1 MEDRSKTT
9 SALNVALLG
18 YGFASKTFH
27 APLLTN
33 VPGLRLTHI
42 VSSDRA
48 KVKKDYD
55 VTVLA
60 KAEEAFAL
68 PEINLIVIATPNTT
82 HFDFAS
88 KALNSGK
95 HVVVD
100 KPFTNTVAEA
110 TELVTLAKSR
120 RRLISVFQDRR
131 WDSDFLTVRQ
141 VLASGALGEVAHF
154 ESHYDRYRPELRQR
168 WRELPG
174 PGSGIWFDLGPHLVD
189 QALQLFGP
197 PDAVYADLEMQRP
210 RGQAVDYFH
219 VILRYGRNR
228 VIVHGASLVAA
239 ETPRFAIHGAQG
251 SYTKFGMDPQEE
263 ALKRGEIPGALGW
276 GQDPQAGTLITKKGD
291 GFDSQQVPNVAGN
304 YLAYYEGIRDAISLG
319 APNPV
324 TPEQALAV
332 INVLETGVKSSAARA
347 ELPFSPIKLQGC

>member
-1 MEDRSKTT
+1 LEARSKTT

-42 VSSDRA
+42 VSSDSA

-60 KAEEAFAL
+60 NAEEAFAL
-68 PEINLIVIATPNTT
+68 PEIDLIVIATPNTT
-82 HFDFAS
+82 HFDFAG
-88 KALNSGK
+88 KALNAGK

-100 KPFTNTVAEA
+100 KPFTNTFAEA
-110 TELVTLAKSR
+110 MELVTLAKSC
-120 RRLISVFQDRR
+120 RRLLSVFQDRR

-141 VLASGALGEVAHF
+141 VVASGALGEVAHLD
-154 ESHYDRYRPELRQR
+154 SPDDRNHPEPRQSCH
-168 WRELPG
+168 ELPG

-197 PDAVYADLEMQRP
+197 PEAVYADLEMQRA

-239 ETPRFAIHGAQG
+239 ETPRFAIHGALG

-263 ALKRGEIPGALGW
+263 ALKRGEIPGTPGW
-276 GQDPQAGTLITKKGD
+276 GQDEQVGTLITKKGD
-291 GFDSQQVPNVAGN
+291 GFDKRQVPNVAGN

-324 TPEQALAV
+324 TPDQALAV
-332 INVLETGVKSSAARA
+332 INVLETGVASSAARA
-347 ELPFSPIKLQGC
+347 ELPFSPIKL

>member
-1 MEDRSKTT
+1 LQDRQKT
-9 SALNVALLG
+9 AAPLQVALLG

-42 VSSDRA
+42 VSSDSA

-60 KAEEAFAL
+60 KAEDAFAL
-68 PEINLIVIATPNTT
+68 PEIGLIVIATPNSA
-82 HFDFAS
+82 HFDLAS
-88 KALNSGK
+88 KALHAGK

-110 TELVTLAKSR
+110 TELIKLAR
-120 RRLISVFQDRR
+120 ARGRLLSIFQDRR
-131 WDSDFLTVRQ
+131 WDSDFLTLRK
-141 VLASGALGEVAHF
+141 VLGDGALGEVAHF
-154 ESHYDRYRPELRQR
+154 ESHYDRYRPEPRQR
-168 WRELPG
+168 WREQPG
-174 PGSGIWFDLGPHLVD
+174 PGSGIWFDLGSHLVD

-197 PDAVYADLEMQRP
+197 PEAIYADLEMQRP

-219 VILRYGRNR
+219 AILRYGRSR
-228 VIVHGASLVAA
+228 VILHGASLVLA
-239 ETPRFAIHGAQG
+239 ETARFTVHGALG

-263 ALKRGEIPGALGW
+263 ALKRGEIPGSPGW
-276 GQDPQAGTLITKKGD
+276 GQDPQPGTLITRKGD
-291 GFDSQQVPNVAGN
+291 GFDTRAVPNVPGE
-304 YLAYYEGIRDAISLG
+304 YLAYYQGIRDAIALG

-324 TPEQALAV
+324 TAEEGLAV
-332 INVLETGVKSSAARA
+332 IHVLETGVQSSGARA
-347 ELPFSPIKLQGC
+347 ELPFTPIKL

>member
-1 MEDRSKTT
+1 MVDRSKD
-9 SALNVALLG
+9 AAPLQVALIG

-42 VSSDRA
+42 VSSDAA

-68 PEINLIVIATPNTT
+68 PEIDLIVIATPNIT

-88 KALNSGK
+88 KALNAGK

-100 KPFTNTVAEA
+100 KPFTNTLAEA
-110 TELVTLAKSR
+110 TELVKLAKNR
-120 RRLISVFQDRR
+120 GRVISVFQDRR

-141 VLASGALGEVAHF
+141 VVASGALGDVAHF
-154 ESHYDRYRPELRQR
+154 ESHYDRYRPEPRQR

-189 QALQLFGP
+189 QALQLFGRP
-197 PDAVYADLEMQRP
+197 EGVYADLEMQRP
-210 RGQAVDYFH
+210 RGQATDYFH

-228 VIVHGASLVAA
+228 VILHGASLVVA
-239 ETPRFAIHGAQG
+239 ETPRFAIHGSLG
-251 SYTKFGMDPQEE
+251 SYTKFGMDQQEE
-263 ALKRGEIPGALGW
+263 ALKQGEIPGAAGW
-276 GQDPQAGTLITKKGD
+276 GQDPQTGTLITKKGD
-291 GFDSQQVPNVAGN
+291 GFDKRQVPNVPGN
-304 YLAYYEGIRDAISLG
+304 YLAYYEGIRDAIALG

-324 TPEQALAV
+324 TPEQALDV
-332 INVLETGVKSSAARA
+332 INVLETGMKSSAARA
-347 ELPFSPIKLQGC
+347 ELPFDPIKL

>member
-1 MEDRSKTT
+1 MEDRSKT
-9 SALNVALLG
+9 AAPLNVALLG

-42 VSSDRA
+42 VSSDSG
-48 KVKKDYD
+48 KVRKDYD

-68 PEINLIVIATPNTT
+68 PEIDLVVIATPNIT

-88 KALNSGK
+88 KALNAGK

-110 TELVTLAKSR
+110 TELITLAR
-120 RRLISVFQDRR
+120 NGRRLLSGFQSRR
-131 WDSDFLTVRQ
+131 WDADFLTLRE
-141 VLASGALGEVAHF
+141 VLADGALGEVAHF
-154 ESHYDRYRPELRQR
+154 ESHYDRYRPEPRQR

-174 PGSGIWFDLGPHLVD
+174 PGSGIWFDLGAHLVD
-189 QALQLFGP
+189 QALQLFGR
-197 PDAVYADLEMQRP
+197 PDAIYADLEMQRP
-210 RGQAVDYFH
+210 LGQAVDYFH
-219 VILRYGRNR
+219 VILRYGRRR
-228 VIVHGASLVAA
+228 VILHGASLVVA
-239 ETPRFAIHGAQG
+239 EIPRFVVHGALG

-263 ALKRGEIPGALGW
+263 AFKRGESPGGPGW
-276 GQDPQAGTLITKKGD
+276 GQDPQMGTLITKNGD
-291 GFDSQQVPNVAGN
+291 GFDKRQVPNLPGN
-304 YLAYYEGIRDAISLG
+304 YLSYYEGIRDAISLG
-319 APNPV
+319 ALNPV
-324 TPEQALAV
+324 TSEQALDV

-347 ELPFSPIKLQGC
+347 EIPFMPAKL

>member
-1 MEDRSKTT
+1 LEDRSKTT

-42 VSSDRA
+42 VSSDSA

-68 PEINLIVIATPNTT
+68 PEIDLIVIATPNIT

-88 KALNSGK
+88 KALNAGK

-100 KPFTNTVAEA
+100 KPFTNSVAEA
-110 TELVTLAKSR
+110 AELTTLARSR
-120 RRLISVFQDRR
+120 RRLLSVFQSRR
-131 WDSDFLTVRQ
+131 WDADFLTLRK
-141 VLASGALGEVAHF
+141 VLADGALGEVAHF
-154 ESHYDRYRPELRQR
+154 ESHYDRYRPEPRQR

-174 PGSGIWFDLGPHLVD
+174 PGSGIWFDLGSHLAD
-189 QALQLFGP
+189 QAVQLFGP
-197 PDAVYADLEMQRP
+197 PEAIYADLEMQRP
-210 RGQAVDYFH
+210 LGQTVDYFH

-228 VIVHGASLVAA
+228 VILHGASLVVA
-239 ETPRFAIHGAQG
+239 EIPRFVVHGALG

-263 ALKRGEIPGALGW
+263 AFKRGEIPGSPEW
-276 GQDPQAGTLITKKGD
+276 GQDPQMGTLIAKKGD
-291 GFDSQQVPNVAGN
+291 GFDKQQVPNIPGN

-324 TPEQALAV
+324 TPEQALEV
-332 INVLETGVKSSAARA
+332 INVLETGVRSSAARA
-347 ELPFSPIKLQGC
+347 EIAFTSIKL

>member
-9 SALNVALLG
+9 STLNVALLG

-27 APLLTN
+27 APLLTH

-42 VSSDRA
+42 VSSDSA

-60 KAEEAFAL
+60 KPEEVFAL
-68 PEINLIVIATPNTT
+68 PEIDLIVIATPNIT
-82 HFDFAS
+82 HFDLAS
-88 KALNSGK
+88 KALDAGK
-95 HVVVD
+95 HVVID

-110 TELVTLAKSR
+110 TKLITLARNSR
-120 RRLISVFQDRR
+120 RLLSAFQSRR
-131 WDSDFLTVRQ
+131 WDADFLTLRK
-141 VLASGALGEVAHF
+141 VLADGALGEVAHF
-154 ESHYDRYRPELRQR
+154 ESHYDRYRPEPRQR

-174 PGSGIWFDLGPHLVD
+174 PGSGIWFDLGAHLAD

-197 PDAVYADLEMQRP
+197 PEAIYADLEMQRP
-210 RGQAVDYFH
+210 GGQAVDYFH
-219 VILRYGRNR
+219 VILRYARNR
-228 VIVHGASLVAA
+228 VILHGASLVVA
-239 ETPRFAIHGAQG
+239 ESPRFVVHGSLG

-263 ALKRGEIPGALGW
+263 AFKRGEIPGSPGW
-276 GQDPQAGTLITKKGD
+276 GQDPQPGTLLTKKGD
-291 GFDSQQVPNVAGN
+291 AFETRQVPNVPGN
-304 YLAYYEGIRDAISLG
+304 YLTYYEGIRDAISHG

-324 TPEQALAV
+324 TAEQALEV

-347 ELPFSPIKLQGC
+347 ESPFIPIKL

>member
-9 SALNVALLG
+9 STLNVALLG

-27 APLLTN
+27 APLLTH

-42 VSSDRA
+42 VSSDSA

-60 KAEEAFAL
+60 KPEEVFAL
-68 PEINLIVIATPNTT
+68 PEIDLIVIATPNIT
-82 HFDFAS
+82 HFDLAS
-88 KALNSGK
+88 KALKAGK
-95 HVVVD
+95 HVVID

-110 TELVTLAKSR
+110 TELIILARKQ
-120 RRLISVFQDRR
+120 RRLLSAFQSRR
-131 WDSDFLTVRQ
+131 WDADFLTLRK
-141 VLASGALGEVAHF
+141 VLADGALGEVAHF
-154 ESHYDRYRPELRQR
+154 ESHYDRYRPEPRQR

-174 PGSGIWFDLGPHLVD
+174 PGSGIWFDLGAHLAD

-197 PDAVYADLEMQRP
+197 PEAIYADLEMQRP
-210 RGQAVDYFH
+210 GGQAVDYFH
-219 VILRYGRNR
+219 VILRYARNR
-228 VIVHGASLVAA
+228 VILHGASLVVA
-239 ETPRFAIHGAQG
+239 ESPRFVVHGSLG

-263 ALKRGEIPGALGW
+263 AFKRGEIPGSPGW
-276 GQDPQAGTLITKKGD
+276 GQDPQPGTLLTKKGD
-291 GFDSQQVPNVAGN
+291 GFETRQVPNVPGN
-304 YLAYYEGIRDAISLG
+304 YLTYYEGIRDAISHG

-324 TPEQALAV
+324 TPQQALEV

-347 ELPFSPIKLQGC
+347 ESPFIPIKL